1 MEMVMLKNVT
11 IFFCNFVKTEIMIGE
26 TLIEKQLRLAVLLDD
41 AKTWFDVHNDQIKG
55 LILRLIK
62 DEQLN
67 KQGVDKFEQIIGLY
81 SEMTQMI
88 NPEKIAGT
96 PFTLKD
102 SGQFYNSMF
111 VEVLTN
117 ELVIHANADKMENQK
132 WWNTNIL
139 GLTEN
144 NLEIYVVELRKK
156 YISWTR
162 FVLGIN

>member
-1 MEMVMLKNVT
+1 MLKNVT
-11 IFFCNFVKTEIMIGE
+11 IFFCNFVKTSKMIGE

-62 DEQLN
+62 DEQLE
-67 KQGVDKFEQIIGLY
+67 KKGVDKFEKTIGLY

-96 PFTLKD
+96 HFTLKD
-102 SGQFYNSMF
+102 TGFFFNSMF
-111 VEVLTN
+111 IEVLTN
-117 ELVIHANADKMENQK
+117 ELNINANADKMESSD
-132 WWNTNIL
+132 WWTTNIL

-144 NLEIYVVELRKK
+144 NLNIYIEELRKK
-156 YISWTR
+156 YLSWTR